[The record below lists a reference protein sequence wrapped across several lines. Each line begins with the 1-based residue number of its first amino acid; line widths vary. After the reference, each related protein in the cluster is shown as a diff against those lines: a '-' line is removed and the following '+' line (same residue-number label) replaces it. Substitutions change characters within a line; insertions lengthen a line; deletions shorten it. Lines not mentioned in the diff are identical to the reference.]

1 VPSHTYFYVM
11 KVWHF
16 SPYSIEKNFGKAI
29 NEYCA
34 LVPAGDWIAITDGDV
49 CKLLPDWGKHIS
61 DIAFEA
67 EQQSYHLLGCMTNRL
82 RQNYQLVPGMFEER
96 DISYHYKIA
105 HALHDLS
112 YYEIERIKAP
122 IAGFFMLFPQWVWDK
137 HRFQEGTECF
147 DTIFSNKILRMNG
160 KIGLAKGLYLFHA
173 YRTWSDDPK
182 TDTKHL
188 FK

>member
-1 VPSHTYFYVM
+1 M

-49 CKLLPDWGKHIS
+49 CKLLPDWGVQIS
-61 DIAFEA
+61 DIAQEA
-67 EQQSYHLLGCMTNRL
+67 DDDNYQLIGCLTNRL
-82 RQNYQLVPGMFEER
+82 RQNYQLVPNMFDKF
-96 DISYHYKIA
+96 DIRQHYEMASAIRQLHYHDITQV
-105 HALHDLS
+105 
-112 YYEIERIKAP
+112 KAP

-137 HRFQEGTECF
+137 YRFQEGTECF
-147 DTIFSNKILRMNG
+147 DTIFSNKILRMGG
-160 KIGLAKGLYLFHA
+160 KIGLAKGLYLYHF
-173 YRTWSDDPK
+173 YRSWSNDPK
-182 TDTKHL
+182 ADTKHL